1 VQDVAFVEDQVS
13 VDDPPLVTDM
23 GFAVR
28 DTVGAGPTVTVA
40 VALCAPPDPVQVRLK
55 VLLLV
60 SAPED
65 SLPEVALAPDQ
76 PPEAVQ
82 DVAFVEDQ
90 VSVEDAPLA
99 MFVGFAA
106 SDTVGTGVGGGEPFT
121 VTVVEA
127 LAVPAGPVQERLNMV
142 VLVKAGVDE
151 PPEVALLPDQPPEAV
166 QDVAP
171 VEDQLSVEIPLLVT
185 EVGFA
190 ASDTVGTGVI
200 PAPGWS
206 ALV

>member
-1 VQDVAFVEDQVS
+1 
-13 VDDPPLVTDM
+13 
-23 GFAVR
+23 
-28 DTVGAGPTVTVA
+28 
-40 VALCAPPDPVQVRLK
+40 
-55 VLLLV
+55 
-60 SAPED
+60 
-65 SLPEVALAPDQ
+65 
-76 PPEAVQ
+76 
-82 DVAFVEDQ
+82 
-90 VSVEDAPLA
+90 
-99 MFVGFAA
+99 
-106 SDTVGTGVGGGEPFT
+106 
-121 VTVVEA
+121 
-127 LAVPAGPVQERLNMV
+127 MV